1 MKRWLRWMV
10 SGLVLIAAAAVLM
23 YVFRPQPVPVE
34 VAEVT
39 RGPMQVTVEEDGQ
52 TRIRER
58 YIVSAPLAGQLQRI
72 VLDPGD
78 PVTAQE
84 TLLALIDPTDPS
96 LLDVRAQAEAEARVR
111 MAEAAVARAEALFER
126 AGIEHNFAIRE
137 HERVVEAHRSGAAA
151 GAREVDEAKMRL
163 ETAQQEEHS
172 ARFALDI
179 ARFELEQAQAAL
191 LHTRPGGEP
200 EDAAGFPII
209 SPVNGAVLRLF
220 QESMAVVA
228 AGTPL
233 LEVGDPADLEVVVDV
248 LSTDAVRI
256 EHGDSVIIERWG
268 GDEPLRGAVRLVEPA
283 AFTKISS
290 LGVEEQRVNV
300 IIDILS
306 PVEERASLGDA
317 YRVEAAIILWED
329 ESVLRVPAGA
339 LFRDGEEWRVFT
351 IKEGRAV
358 EQPIELGHRNASE
371 AEVLAGLAEG
381 DRVVAYPSDRV
392 RNGARVAPR

>member
-1 MKRWLRWMV
+1 EPAGSGRRAQDEGVSGMKRWLRWMV

-137 HERVVEAHRSGAAA
+137 H
-151 GAREVDEAKMRL
+151 
-163 ETAQQEEHS
+163 
-172 ARFALDI
+172 
-179 ARFELEQAQAAL
+179 
-191 LHTRPGGEP
+191 
-200 EDAAGFPII
+200 
-209 SPVNGAVLRLF
+209 
-220 QESMAVVA
+220 
-228 AGTPL
+228 
-233 LEVGDPADLEVVVDV
+233 
-248 LSTDAVRI
+248 
-256 EHGDSVIIERWG
+256 
-268 GDEPLRGAVRLVEPA
+268 
-283 AFTKISS
+283 
-290 LGVEEQRVNV
+290 
-300 IIDILS
+300 
-306 PVEERASLGDA
+306 
-317 YRVEAAIILWED
+317 
-329 ESVLRVPAGA
+329 
-339 LFRDGEEWRVFT
+339 
-351 IKEGRAV
+351 
-358 EQPIELGHRNASE
+358 
-371 AEVLAGLAEG
+371 
-381 DRVVAYPSDRV
+381 
-392 RNGARVAPR
+392 